1 MDLLVDSYND
11 AASSEMINEDILKL
25 RRIWLCVAQGLNAL
39 EDSKSVRHLGLMPFP
54 L

>member
-1 MDLLVDSYND
+1 MDLLVDSDINT
-11 AASSEMINEDILKL
+11 ASSEMISEDILKL

-39 EDSKSVRHLGLMPFP
+39 EDSKSDMHLGLMPFP